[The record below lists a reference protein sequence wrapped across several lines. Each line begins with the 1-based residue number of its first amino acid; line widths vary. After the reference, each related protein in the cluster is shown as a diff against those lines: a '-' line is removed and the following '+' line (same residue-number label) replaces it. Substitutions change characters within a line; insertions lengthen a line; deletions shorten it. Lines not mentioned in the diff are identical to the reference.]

1 MPPPKDGRCFLLVYG
16 GLFTSLGKGNM
27 PMKRSTTQLTVIMAG
42 VLAVVATTVLPVQP
56 IFGAGGGARLN
67 VVRLEEQNRKDAI
80 DHATEAVD
88 HSKQGHIEE
97 LVAHAEAARQ
107 YALNIGKDYP
117 HVDEG
122 ITHLNA
128 AIEHGKAGHADVAA
142 KHAETAIMHLSQD
155 RKFR

>member
-27 PMKRSTTQLTVIMAG
+27 PMKRSTTQPAVILAG

-56 IFGAGGGARLN
+56 IFGAGGGARFN

>member
-1 MPPPKDGRCFLLVYG
+1 
-16 GLFTSLGKGNM
+16 M
-27 PMKRSTTQLTVIMAG
+27 PMKRSTTRLAVTLAG

-56 IFGAGGGARLN
+56 IFGAGGGARFS

-88 HSKQGHIEE
+88 QSKQGHIEE

-107 YALNIGKDYP
+107 SALNIGKDYP

-142 KHAETAIMHLSQD
+142 NHAETAIMHLSQD